1 MFEPVGI
8 NNAIDI
14 TAIVIATI
22 KRPGRLLIQMSTT
35 ATRMINII
43 IISFNPQDLKIVDF
57 IFERLGMILIV

>member
-1 MFEPVGI
+1 
-8 NNAIDI
+8 
-14 TAIVIATI
+14 
-22 KRPGRLLIQMSTT
+22 MSTT